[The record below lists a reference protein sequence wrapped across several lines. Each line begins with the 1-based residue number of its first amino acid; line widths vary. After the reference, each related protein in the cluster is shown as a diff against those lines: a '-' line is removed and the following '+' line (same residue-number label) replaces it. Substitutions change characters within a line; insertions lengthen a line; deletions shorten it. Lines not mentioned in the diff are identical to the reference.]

1 MSKLTAKKRA
11 ALPKSEFAL
20 PSKRAF
26 PLSDK
31 NHQRL
36 AISGATRS
44 QHAGNISAATAD
56 RIKSEARQKLGMKS
70 KGESMK
76 NVKYGVGA
84 EKTPRA
90 GKDDQG
96 GKGMLAA
103 PKPMVPTDKKN
114 PSQSGAPGP
123 VRHKDFGSS
132 VSLGRGFDNLEKC

>member
-1 MSKLTAKKRA
+1 MAKLTAKKRA

-20 PSKRAF
+20 PGGRYPVNDRA
-26 PLSDK
+26 
-31 NHQRL
+31 
-36 AISGATRS
+36 
-44 QHAGNISAATAD
+44 HAGNAKARATQQYEKGNLSAGERS
-56 RIKSEARQKLGMKS
+56 RIDSKANQVLG

-76 NVKYGVGA
+76 NGKYGVGA

-114 PSQSGAPGP
+114 PSQSGAPGT

-132 VSLGRGFDNLEKC
+132 VNLGRGFDNLEKC